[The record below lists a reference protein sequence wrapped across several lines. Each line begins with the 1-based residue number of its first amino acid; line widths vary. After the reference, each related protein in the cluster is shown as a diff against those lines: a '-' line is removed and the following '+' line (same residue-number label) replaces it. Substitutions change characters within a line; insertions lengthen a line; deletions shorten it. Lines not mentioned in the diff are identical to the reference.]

1 MYKVCIGYLLII
13 ALLCSEQPRIQE
25 LDIIDR
31 LDKPESIIK
40 EGYLDSD
47 FSDKIYNEKFC
58 C

>member
-47 FSDKIYNEKFC
+47 FSDKIYNELFC